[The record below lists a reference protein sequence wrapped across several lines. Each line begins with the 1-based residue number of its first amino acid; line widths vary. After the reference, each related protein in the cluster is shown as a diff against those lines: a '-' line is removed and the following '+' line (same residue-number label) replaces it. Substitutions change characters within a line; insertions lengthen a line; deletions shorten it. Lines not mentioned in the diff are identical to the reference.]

1 MADGVKTYEIVINGL
16 SQSISQV
23 DALNKKLEQ
32 LEKRMNSLPNGSVGG
47 AGGSSK
53 SELKEEEKLLQE
65 IDKLNSKI
73 LATRTE
79 EYKVTQQ
86 QKETLKESKKEV
98 EETLAKERLLSKQYD
113 NTIKGWKQEL
123 KDVKAV
129 MQSMNPDDV
138 GFDELTQRA
147 DELNTKLK
155 NVEQS
160 YGQFGRNVGNYQ
172 NDIEKALKNVTV
184 TVGGVERQFNST
196 KDASRTLKEELK
208 AMSVNGQEN
217 TEEFREL
224 SNALE
229 EFEHRMGR
237 ANSAVNDLK
246 KSSGFMDSALDMGQS
261 FTAIGQ
267 VTKGFGSI
275 FGLEKGAIDEEIKE
289 LVALQNAMMGLE
301 KIQQQM
307 ITGEGIGKYLSNIKN
322 SFSGLTTAVDRYNI
336 TFDKAR
342 TSTQAQKVVLGELA
356 NGMKNFGGAVLD
368 AASKMA
374 TMFVLFEGWQQFM
387 VWLKGAGK
395 TITENKA
402 EFDKLYDEERLKSID
417 AMKTS
422 VEGLNKAINEEYD
435 LMADAYGEMN
445 RYVLLVASG
454 NQEVGGLHD
463 AVTALNT
470 GYREQAEIMKAAL
483 STKEKEIE
491 IDGKH
496 IKSYKE
502 AIEAAEEY
510 QKMEQTEENQKKK
523 ALALSYALMDF
534 YRSYKKEMDEA
545 NGNMGRMSVVQEK
558 YNKILENSGDL
569 FKMARENANLF
580 INDPKTAEGIQRF
593 TKLFDRM
600 GASVK
605 TFTSQLKEFGNGFKS
620 FMDKVRSYN
629 QSKLPEEEVINRQ
642 IKVAEMRLKMLE
654 RLNRLF
660 KHSYDSA
667 IEDLN
672 TYIAN
677 LRVDLASTKGGGGG
691 FDSSSAANAEVV
703 TEKEIEAFKISLMQE
718 GKEKELA
725 VLEEARKAKAEEAKK
740 LGQDVNAVTEYYA
753 KEKEKIEKKY
763 ADAEEQR
770 KKNNLQEI
778 SQLTTQLL
786 QLDLETAQTTEE
798 KLAAIDKIEEDNA
811 RNINAYYDE
820 RIAKTQALI
829 GEDEEENE
837 TLREQIRL
845 YEELRGKSLL
855 KNYNNAQQQRDSL
868 ATPTKS
874 RTERINEAV
883 AKVAGEVNKYTQA
896 LGGALQS
903 YLSSFYSY
911 EDSLYQAMIE
921 SIDKD
926 IDKAREKYEALSDL
940 AKEHADNV
948 NSIESE
954 LANARGDRREALID
968 QLNAEMAAQRAKVE
982 EERQAQ
988 EEMKKLEAKK
998 EQEELNQRKKEQKRA
1013 ETQAIISGALAIA
1026 NGFATYPFIPD
1037 GLAMGALATVLT
1049 AAQVALIKKQKFAD
1063 GGLLEGRSHA
1073 QGGIPV
1079 GNTNIEVEGGEY
1091 VTNKHTTEKNLDV
1104 LTFINSKRRKL
1115 DMGDFIDFYSSG
1127 KAGRNLNSAMP
1138 KTRFADGG
1146 SIPTL
1151 RNDIDLGTRLYD
1163 TLDAYANRPVY
1174 VSVVDINRKQAD
1186 VRNVKVLAGLEA

>member
-32 LEKRMNSLPNGSVGG
+32 LEKRMNSLPKGSVGG

-86 QKETLKESKKEV
+86 QKEELKSAKKAV

-123 KDVKAV
+123 KDIKSV
-129 MQSMNPDDV
+129 MQSMNPEDV

-208 AMSVNGQEN
+208 AMSVNGQQD
-217 TEEFREL
+217 TKEFKEL
-224 SNALE
+224 SKAVE
-229 EFEHRMGR
+229 DFEHKMQK

-246 KSSGFMDSALDMGQS
+246 KSSSFMDSALDMGKS

-267 VTKGFGSI
+267 MSKGFGVL
-275 FGLEKGAIDEEIKE
+275 FGMDSGAIDKSIQQ
-289 LVALQNAMMGLE
+289 LMALQNAMQGLE
-301 KIQQQM
+301 AIRQQM
-307 ITGEGIGKYLSNIKN
+307 ITGEGIGKYLNDIGN
-322 SFSGLTTAVDRYNI
+322 SFSGLTNAINNYDI
-336 TFDKAR
+336 TFDKAL
-342 TSTQAQKVVLGELA
+342 TSTRASKVVLGEFA
-356 NGMKNFGGAVLD
+356 VGMKGLGTAVAGAVAELG
-368 AASKMA
+368 AM
-374 TMFVLFEGWQQFM
+374 
-387 VWLKGAGK
+387 WL
-395 TITENKA
+395 
-402 EFDKLYDEERLKSID
+402 
-417 AMKTS
+417 
-422 VEGLNKAINEEYD
+422 
-435 LMADAYGEMN
+435 
-445 RYVLLVASG
+445 
-454 NQEVGGLHD
+454 
-463 AVTALNT
+463 
-470 GYREQAEIMKAAL
+470 IM
-483 STKEKEIE
+483 
-491 IDGKH
+491 
-496 IKSYKE
+496 E
-502 AIEAAEEY
+502 AIEQLPKWWKGASEATNWEKKLGMQLENTNKALEERSNELKKLNKNDDYAEY
-510 QKMEQTEENQKKK
+510 QKKLAEYTNETNDALEAQYKLLKSNAESFLSSKLNPGEKKQYNALYAGLTGEDFKITINNIDKVITSVKEATNEMELLRKK
-523 ALALSYALMDF
+523 AIAGNEDARDSYAQLAAYVNGKWKKDMLDALQDARGNTTKMKDTISQMYEEAEKNPILIDALHDIENNFLQLDGTARQVMQSMDSEARMF
-534 YRSYKKEMDEA
+534 ADTLRGQVNGAVDDLIASYDRALDNAKPRLQKLQEELKKA
-545 NGNMGRMSVVQEK
+545 
-558 YNKILENSGDL
+558 
-569 FKMARENANLF
+569 
-580 INDPKTAEGIQRF
+580 
-593 TKLFDRM
+593 
-600 GASVK
+600 
-605 TFTSQLKEFGNGFKS
+605 QLDAQMNFGNSAFLAKNAE
-620 FMDKVRSYN
+620 Y
-629 QSKLPEEEVINRQ
+629 QKLLMSQIADEKARNNRP
-642 IKVAEMRLKMLE
+642 
-654 RLNRLF
+654 
-660 KHSYDSA
+660 
-667 IEDLN
+667 
-672 TYIAN
+672 T
-677 LRVDLASTKGGGGG
+677 GGGR
-691 FDSSSAANAEVV
+691 SSSTSAAKSEVV
-703 TEKEIEAFKISLMQE
+703 TEKERQALLLSIMEE

-725 VLEEARKAKAEEAKK
+725 ALEEARKAKVAEAEK
-740 LGQDVNAVTEYYA
+740 LGVDVNKVTEYYA

-763 ADAEEQR
+763 ADAEVQR
-770 KKNNLQEI
+770 SKSNLQT
-778 SQLTTQLL
+778 LANTTTQAL
-786 QLDLETAQTTEE
+786 QLKLQTAQTTEE
-798 KLAAIDKIEEDNA
+798 KIAAINDIEEDNA
-811 RNINAYYDE
+811 INLNNQYNGLIDE
-820 RIAKTQALI
+820 IQTLIEEGKVNKEVGEQQIAVYRELLGLQLQA
-829 GEDEEENE
+829 NA
-837 TLREQIRL
+837 Q
-845 YEELRGKSLL
+845 
-855 KNYNNAQQQRDSL
+855 NAQQQRNSL

-883 AKVAGEVNKYTQA
+883 AKVASEVNKYAQA

-954 LANARGDRREALID
+954 LANARGDRRQALID

-1063 GGLLEGRSHA
+1063 GGLLEGKSHA

-1127 KAGRNLNSAMP
+1127 KAGRNINSALP
-1138 KTRFADGG
+1138 RTKFADGG
-1146 SIPTL
+1146 NLPSL
-1151 RNDIDLGTRLYD
+1151 RTDISLNTRLYD
-1163 TLDAYANRPVY
+1163 SLEAYAQRPVV

-1186 VRNVKVLAGLEA
+1186 VRNVRVLAGLDG